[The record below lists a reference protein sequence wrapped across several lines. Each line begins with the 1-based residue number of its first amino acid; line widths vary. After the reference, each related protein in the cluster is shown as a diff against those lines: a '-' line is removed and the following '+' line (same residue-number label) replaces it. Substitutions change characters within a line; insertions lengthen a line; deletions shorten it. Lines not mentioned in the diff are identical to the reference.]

1 MSQATVD
8 SAHAHDEHAHD
19 PNLAH
24 HFDTPAHQ
32 FESGKLGIWLFLV
45 TEILFFGGLFC
56 AYAVYRSLHP
66 EVFEYAHYYLDTKL
80 GAINTCVL
88 IISSV
93 TAAWAVRNAQLQ
105 QVRALTINIVITIL
119 CGFGFMGIKY
129 VEYSHKIHD
138 GLLPGA
144 HYQPSERA
152 WEVPAYTQ
160 KWGTPP
166 GITPS
171 EGAEHG
177 AEHAAAEPAGAPAK
191 VAKLPPGTERL
202 VGPHEFNVEPA
213 NVSRFFSIYFCMTGL
228 HGIHVLLGIGVWVW
242 LLIRAR
248 RGEFGPTYFGPV
260 DFAALYWH
268 LVDLIWIY
276 LFPLLYLIH

>member
-1 MSQATVD
+1 MSHATAE
-8 SAHAHDEHAHD
+8 SATGAHEGHGEHAD
-19 PNLAH
+19 PNVAH
-24 HFDTPAHQ
+24 HFDSPIHQ
-32 FESGKLGIWLFLV
+32 FESGKMGIWLFLV

-105 QVRALTINIVITIL
+105 QVKMLTVNIVITIL

-138 GLLPGA
+138 GLLPGM
-144 HYQPSERA
+144 HYQPTERA
-152 WEVPAYTQ
+152 WEVEAYQ
-160 KWGTPP
+160 KKWGTPP
-166 GITPS
+166 GRVAAA

-177 AEHAAAEPAGAPAK
+177 AAEAGKAAK
-191 VAKLPPGTERL
+191 VPNLPMGTERL
-202 VGPHEFNVEPA
+202 EGPHEFNVEPA
-213 NVSRFFSIYFCMTGL
+213 NVQRFFSIYFCMTGL

-248 RGEFGPTYFGPV
+248 RGEFGPKYFGPI